1 MKRSLQI
8 LSVLMSVI
16 LLFSSCGK
24 ITPEKVTDEMKS
36 YFENND
42 YKSCK
47 SYISSIDT
55 GIKSRI
61 SNEALDIIENEFVEI
76 YEKYKSYDIFDITR
90 FDDSFIE
97 KCARLWEIAS
107 EFTPNEEENANE
119 NLQYLHYF
127 SVASDAMRYKE
138 MFRMLKAMYNCGY
151 FYWLQKSLND
161 YSALGDYSYFDTAK
175 ETVSEFNYS
184 DYNPQE
190 YYISELRS
198 ACEKI
203 IKPLTS
209 VTNGF
214 ATNDTNVVASAINN
228 IYEISGIFLFACDCA
243 ETVYASLNEAM
254 NTFRIQGAF
263 AEYKNEITFGEARK
277 YTEGADFGLLNI
289 FGEGYAP
296 PDSNDAENDGTA
308 DSQINVP
315 KTEAVKIAVN
325 AINKTKSYKSGI
337 TVNRRQTVNIQMTSF
352 NTESEITSAVSL
364 IRIQINDALKN
375 AGGTTSASKHFVN
388 GVCDEISLN
397 DSIPPSGKTASLD
410 PSFVESYTAVKGSGG
425 YVITFTLPAC
435 TSTDDNIS
443 SNLLSMVDG
452 FYFDNG
458 AENIKYKTFYS
469 QTTVSLVV
477 NNSGYLSKYDYAI
490 SGVANCKF
498 IENGQPI
505 ATGEFSF
512 NQQYNY
518 EFKY

>member
-1 MKRSLQI
+1 MKRSLKV
-8 LSVLMSVI
+8 LSVLMSVV
-16 LLFSSCGK
+16 LLFAACGK
-24 ITPEKVTDEMKS
+24 ITPENTINEMKS

-47 SYISSIDT
+47 SYISSIDAE
-55 GIKSRI
+55 IKNQI

-76 YEKYKSYDIFDITR
+76 YEKYKTYDIFDITR

-97 KCARLWEIAS
+97 NCAKLWEIAS
-107 EFTPNEEENANE
+107 EFTPSEEKNANE
-119 NLQYLHYF
+119 NLQYLRYF
-127 SVASDAMRYKE
+127 SAASDAMRYKE
-138 MFRMLKAMYNCGY
+138 MFRMLKKMYNCGY
-151 FYWLQKSLND
+151 FYWIQKSLND
-161 YSALGDYSYFDTAK
+161 YSALGDYSHFDTAK
-175 ETVSEFNYS
+175 ETASEFNYS

-214 ATNDTNVVASAINN
+214 ATNDTAVVASAINN
-228 IYEISGIFLFACDCA
+228 IYEISGTFLYACDCA
-243 ETVYASLNEAM
+243 EAVYSSLSEAM

-277 YTEGADFGLLNI
+277 YTEGTEFGLSNI
-289 FGEGYAP
+289 FGESYTP
-296 PDSNDAENDGTA
+296 PDSNDSENDGAT
-308 DSQINVP
+308 DNQTNVS
-315 KTEAVKIAVN
+315 KQEAVRIAVN
-325 AINKTKSYKSGI
+325 AINKTKAYKSGI

-352 NTESEITSAVSL
+352 NTESEITSAVSI

-375 AGGTTSASKHFVN
+375 AGGTSTASKHFVN
-388 GVCDEISLN
+388 GMCDEISLN
-397 DSIPPSGKTASLD
+397 DSIPPSGKAASLD
-410 PSFVESYTAVKGSGG
+410 ASFVESYTAVKGSGG
-425 YVITFTLPAC
+425 YVITFNLPSC

-443 SNLLSMVDG
+443 YNLLSIVDG

-458 AENIKYKTFYS
+458 AENIKYKTFYGP
-469 QTTVSLVV
+469 TAISLVV

-490 SGVANCKF
+490 NGVANCKF
-498 IENGQPI
+498 TENGQSV

-518 EFKY
+518 EFIY